1 LLIQL
6 LYENN
11 VCLLQNTILMMKNL
25 FFILVFC
32 TFTNVVCS
40 QYNNKDGNR
49 IGLSAGVS
57 QTTLFT
63 SDFDAKPEMGFA
75 GGLSVRGNYYNNWS
89 MIYGMQF
96 FSNNFSLE
104 STSLTAPTKETKF
117 NLQGV
122 KVRLLLSYNIVQ
134 DHVSFDFGPVLQ
146 INGKLAV
153 NERDVNNILN
163 GTALTAK
170 QIEEVSTING
180 NFYVGFSAG
189 SKVVKAVIFYEYGFT
204 NIFSKLNKNDD
215 FKLLTGNQSI
225 KGTLGTINGQIIFN
239 L

>member
-1 LLIQL
+1 
-6 LYENN
+6 
-11 VCLLQNTILMMKNL
+11 MKKL

-32 TFTNVVCS
+32 VFTNLAFS
-40 QYNNKDGNR
+40 QYRNRDGNR

-57 QTTLFT
+57 QTSLFT
-63 SDFDAKPEMGFA
+63 SDFDAKPGMGFA

-104 STSLTAPTKETKF
+104 STSLTSLAKETEF

-122 KVRLLLSYNIVQ
+122 QVRLLLSYNVVEN
-134 DHVSFDFGPVLQ
+134 HVSFDFGPVLQ
-146 INGKLAV
+146 INGKLSV
-153 NERDVNNILN
+153 NERDQNNILN

-180 NFYVGFSAG
+180 NFYAGFSAG
-189 SKVVKAVIFYEYGFT
+189 GKVVRAVIFYEYGFT

-215 FKLLTGNQSI
+215 FKILTGNQSI
-225 KGTLGTINGQIIFN
+225 KGNLGTINGQIIFN